1 MRARARVWRG
11 GTRSGHTATPYLHV
25 ADADALLTLAARS
38 NFSVRLLVE
47 WVVVG
52 LPPPASANDHDHAAT
67 ADARQ
72 QAGRAGTARERLQ
85 LTQEVCALRRRAS
98 EAPHWVDWAQLER
111 GQQARLPSQTRSAHK

>member
-1 MRARARVWRG
+1 MRR
-11 GTRSGHTATPYLHV
+11 
-25 ADADALLTLAARS
+25 
-38 NFSVRLLVE
+38 LVE

-72 QAGRAGTARERLQ
+72 QAGRAGTARVGGGIVPVERLQ